1 MSLQAQ
7 TKLIGSDQLSLL
19 CTGFI
24 RFIEE
29 IFLPIPK
36 QDTKQFQYW
45 TKFKEII
52 DPINQTIE
60 ISKIPIFFQ
69 CIQQNQENYSSTSI
83 SKLQPKN
90 TQSPQDRIYNIN
102 DIQIESC
109 EFEIKL
115 KEITERINKTF
126 HQNNTHLE
134 ILLKM
139 NDTTQNSNLKLEISN
154 QGTTSINRRI
164 DFKRR
169 NTDYYSLKPI
179 NR

>member
-1 MSLQAQ
+1 MHSQ
-7 TKLIGSDQLSLL
+7 
-19 CTGFI
+19 
-24 RFIEE
+24 
-29 IFLPIPK
+29 IFLPISK

-60 ISKIPIFFQ
+60 VSKIPIFFQ
-69 CIQQNQENYSSTSI
+69 SIQNPKSNQENQTSTTI
-83 SKLQPKN
+83 QKLQLKN
-90 TQSPQDRIYNIN
+90 NLSAQDRICCIN
-102 DIQIESC
+102 DNQIKPC
-109 EFEIKL
+109 EFEMKL
-115 KEITERINKTF
+115 KEISEKINKTF

-139 NDTTQNSNLKLEISN
+139 DDTTQDAKVKLEIGN
-154 QGTTSINRRI
+154 QRTTSTTRRI

-179 NR
+179 NI